1 MMERQL
7 HGHPVGELGQVC
19 QSNDILGLQ
28 AAVREIYVDVLVQEY
43 IVKLV
48 DATRHHPSVYLGGSP
63 RASLALQR
71 LTQAQ
76 AILDG
81 RDYVLPDDV
90 KRLAYPTLSHRVILN
105 AQARVK
111 GITQKQAIQ
120 ECVDRVP
127 VPGVRPRS
135 G

>member
-1 MMERQL
+1 
-7 HGHPVGELGQVC
+7 
-19 QSNDILGLQ
+19 
-28 AAVREIYVDVLVQEY
+28 VDVLIQEY
-43 IVKLV
+43 VVKLV
-48 DATRHHPSVYLGGSP
+48 DTTRHHPSVYLGGSP

-71 LTQAQ
+71 LGQAQ

-90 KRLAYPTLSHRVILN
+90 KRLAYPTLAHRVILN

-111 GITQKQAIQ
+111 GITERQAIQ